1 MCSIQTL
8 CVNVYILGHWEAT
21 KCCERQLRTKITDCN
36 LSWFHSCFTLINC
49 FLCLGLYIFKKKK
62 KVCWY
67 CVNHKHKHQIST
79 FQTVERGHVWLDNL
93 TVDFSSGF
101 NFYLFMELA
110 VGPFHSLPITAQ
122 QLQRHT
128 ERKQKVFDESQWNSE
143 FEEKTFVTKSL
154 FFLLFYRWVC

>member
-49 FLCLGLYIFKKKK
+49 FLCLGLYILKKKE
-62 KVCWY
+62 VCWY